1 MNKFFDY
8 LMEDLPDCVICELL
22 SYIRRFSSATAG
34 DVPVEGKMG
43 NYRFC
48 ASRHGA
54 EQVRVHWVQ
63 VGRQQIC
70 VDAVV

>member
-8 LMEDLPDCVICELL
+8 LMGDMTDGAIRELL
-22 SYIRRFSSATAG
+22 DYICRFTAVFSG
-34 DVPVEGKMG
+34 DVPVEGRMG

-48 ASRHGA
+48 ASDLDSGH
-54 EQVRVHWVQ
+54 VRIHWVEI
-63 VGRQQIC
+63 GRQRIA